1 MESDALQTLSDIQ
14 DLVDVNDFMQDEGLH
29 EVMDLVI
36 KCIAKPD
43 IPPAKAR
50 EALLKVQAYA
60 FKFRLQA
67 LDYNYINKDNTKK
80 NIYYAVSQQCTDL
93 AQTLKYLARERSFD

>member
-1 MESDALQTLSDIQ
+1 MELDALTTLSEMQELI
-14 DLVDVNDFMQDEGLH
+14 DVYEYMQDDGIL
-29 EVMDLVI
+29 EVMELVV

-67 LDYNYINKDNTKK
+67 LDYNYINKDANKK
-80 NIYYAVSQQCTDL
+80 NVYYAISQQCTDL

>member
-1 MESDALQTLSDIQ
+1 MEHNALEILSEIQ
-14 DLVDVNDFMQDEGLH
+14 DLMDVHEFMEDEGLL
-29 EVMDLVI
+29 EVMELVI

-80 NIYYAVSQQCTDL
+80 NVYYAVSQQCTDL
-93 AQTLKYLARERSFD
+93 AQTLKYLARERAFD

>member
-1 MESDALQTLSDIQ
+1 METDALQTLSGMQ
-14 DLVDVNDFMQDEGLH
+14 DLVDVHEFMDDEGLL
-29 EVMDLVI
+29 EVMELVI

-43 IPPAKAR
+43 IPPAVAR
-50 EALLKVQAYA
+50 TALLKIQAYA

-67 LDYNYINKDNTKK
+67 LDYNYINKDSTKK
-80 NIYYAVSQQCTDL
+80 NVYYAISQQCTDL

>member
-1 MESDALQTLSDIQ
+1 METDALETLSEMQ
-14 DLVDVNDFMQDEGLH
+14 DLIDVHDFMQDEGIL
-29 EVMDLVI
+29 EVMELVI

-43 IPPAKAR
+43 IPPARAR

-67 LDYNYINKDNTKK
+67 LDFNYINKDNTKK
-80 NIYYAVSQQCTDL
+80 NIYYAISQQCTDL

>member
-1 MESDALQTLSDIQ
+1 METDALTTISDMQ
-14 DLVDVNDFMQDEGLH
+14 ELLDVHEYMQDDGIL
-29 EVMDLVI
+29 EVMQLVV

-43 IPPAKAR
+43 IPPAVAR
-50 EALLKVQAYA
+50 TALLKVQAYA

-67 LDYNYINKDNTKK
+67 LDYNYINKDANKK
-80 NIYYAVSQQCTDL
+80 NVYYAISQQCTDL